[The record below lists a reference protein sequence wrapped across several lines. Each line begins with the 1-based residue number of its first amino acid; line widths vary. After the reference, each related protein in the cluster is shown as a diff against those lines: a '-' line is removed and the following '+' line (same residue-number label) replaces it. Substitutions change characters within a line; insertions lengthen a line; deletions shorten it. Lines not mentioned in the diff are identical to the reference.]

1 MSRDI
6 KLYLIVIGLPALVL
20 ALGGLRLLQSEGLR
34 LRENDRLA
42 LEAEAKAVASALDKS
57 IIKYINQSI
66 ADLGGDYSSPA
77 YPSFLVKHSPL
88 LRGARWGK
96 AFSTGMYLFTAQDG
110 KEIALDI
117 EPLALLSRMPDFLRQ
132 CGADGEVDLSP
143 RSTIAEVR
151 SADGKLLMPASIA
164 PTGNIYGE
172 ARLSH
177 PLPSWYIRLY
187 RRGGDSALA
196 ADLGRFTFIGV
207 AIMFLLLSTL
217 IGGGALLVRDVR
229 RARREARLQ
238 VDFVA
243 TVSHELKTPLTT
255 ICLCSEL
262 AAGDSISDAQR
273 KRALASILSEAERL
287 KRMVL
292 ALLDFGKLER
302 GARNFAIEKISLNKA
317 VSEVVE
323 LMRGEFADDGLV
335 VSVEDNLF
343 AMADSDALSEILC
356 NLLENEKKY
365 AASSGAVEVSA
376 FKLKDRAVIEV
387 ADRGPGIDDYGLVHL
402 FDKFW
407 RAESKLTRESGGYG
421 LGLTISRSLARGMNG
436 DLVALHRDGGGL
448 IFRVTLPLG
457 GGHG

>member
-151 SADGKLLMPASIA
+151 SADGKLLMPASIV

-207 AIMFLLLSTL
+207 AIIFLLLSTL

-243 TVSHELKTPLTT
+243 TVSHELKTPLAVIQNYGTM
-255 ICLCSEL
+255 LKSPGLSEELRMEYAKGITDNSRKL
-262 AAGDSISDAQR
+262 AALIT
-273 KRALASILSEAERL
+273 
-287 KRMVL
+287 
-292 ALLDFGKLER
+292 
-302 GARNFAIEKISLNKA
+302 N
-317 VSEVVE
+317 
-323 LMRGEFADDGLV
+323 
-335 VSVEDNLF
+335 
-343 AMADSDALSEILC
+343 
-356 NLLENEKKY
+356 
-365 AASSGAVEVSA
+365 
-376 FKLKDRAVIEV
+376 
-387 ADRGPGIDDYGLVHL
+387 
-402 FDKFW
+402 
-407 RAESKLTRESGGYG
+407 T
-421 LGLTISRSLARGMNG
+421 LG
-436 DLVALHRDGGGL
+436 
-448 IFRVTLPLG
+448 
-457 GGHG
+457 